1 MATLSE
7 EERRGVFDVRY
18 RAFLRCASCDARGAC
33 SVRTTVIESQLF
45 LAVQAVVLGSLNT
58 PDLRGFGTTVWNTS
72 VISKKSKQDSK
83 NSLFS
88 AVD

>member
-45 LAVQAVVLGSLNT
+45 LAVQAVVMKVRAVIPVGEVPKRINT
-58 PDLRGFGTTVWNTS
+58 LVMR
-72 VISKKSKQDSK
+72 
-83 NSLFS
+83 
-88 AVD
+88 